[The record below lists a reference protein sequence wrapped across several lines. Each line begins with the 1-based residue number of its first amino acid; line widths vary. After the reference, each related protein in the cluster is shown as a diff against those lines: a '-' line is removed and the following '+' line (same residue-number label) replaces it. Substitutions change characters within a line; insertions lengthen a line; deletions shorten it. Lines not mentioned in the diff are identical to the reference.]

1 MKVENKIM
9 MKKLREEIAE
19 IMHKEYSRASEAY
32 GPKFVSEF
40 EAYAVI
46 KEEIE
51 ESSEELKHINEIFE
65 NFWEEIKKGTV
76 SKEKLEKMRQ
86 HAINLAC
93 EASQVAAMM
102 HKTLEGFKR

>member
-1 MKVENKIM
+1 
-9 MKKLREEIAE
+9 MKKLHGEITE
-19 IMHKEYSRASEAY
+19 IMHKEYSRASAAY
-32 GPKFVSEF
+32 GAKFVSEF

-51 ESSEELKHINEIFE
+51 ESSEELTALTQIFE
-65 NFWEEIKKGTV
+65 DFWKEIKSGTV
-76 SKEKLEKMRQ
+76 CREKLEKMRN

-102 HKTLEGFKR
+102 HKTLQGFER